1 MALPA
6 EEVPPEL
13 PEPSLGI
20 NFARDG
26 MDKKHWMSL
35 VAAHTDSWLLYVA
48 FYYGAR
54 VDRNGRYLYIYI
66 LASSLFV
73 GYIATIVSL
82 KLLTRFFT
90 LLEPCFR
97 LFSNSRVIAL
107 ISSKFHLEPN
117 RTDVYMKQTKFMSN

>member
-1 MALPA
+1 MFGYPNGTWEVALPA

-54 VDRNGRYLYIYI
+54 VDRNGRYLYIHSC
-66 LASSLFV
+66 LLFV
-73 GYIATIVSL
+73 CWLY
-82 KLLTRFFT
+82 
-90 LLEPCFR
+90 C
-97 LFSNSRVIAL
+97 
-107 ISSKFHLEPN
+107 
-117 RTDVYMKQTKFMSN
+117 YY

>member
-1 MALPA
+1 MFGYPNGTWEVALPA

-66 LASSLFV
+66 LVSSLFV

-82 KLLTRFFT
+82 KLLMRFFT
-90 LLEPCFR
+90 LLEPCF
-97 LFSNSRVIAL
+97 
-107 ISSKFHLEPN
+107 KFFPFQGLLLSFRPN
-117 RTDVYMKQTKFMSN
+117 FI

>member
-1 MALPA
+1 MGFILSVAKENLCLFGYPDGTWKVALPA

-54 VDRNGRYLYIYI
+54 VDSNGRYLFYVI
-66 LASSLFV
+66 ASSMFFAS
-73 GYIATIVSL
+73 IAS
-82 KLLTRFFT
+82 
-90 LLEPCFR
+90 
-97 LFSNSRVIAL
+97 VIAL
-107 ISSKFHLEPN
+107 N
-117 RTDVYMKQTKFMSN
+117 C